1 MPSYKTQELA
11 NALGV
16 TAQTVRSAV
25 KILGITPEK
34 VPNGKSFVFT
44 QEQAEQVAKQ
54 LGRTIGKPKQAK
66 QDNTRQAREY
76 AEMLLSV
83 YEKELE
89 ECRKTIEG
97 MREQMA
103 AKDAVIADLSE
114 SNKALSQGIAAE
126 KAQAT
131 IALVEQS
138 KPSRWQR
145 LKKAWRGQ

>member
-89 ECRKTIEG
+89 ECR
-97 MREQMA
+97 RQLA
-103 AKDAVIADLSE
+103 AKDELISDLVM
-114 SNKALSQGIAAE
+114 SNKALSRSVAAHD
-126 KAQAT
+126 AQTT
-131 IALVEQS
+131 IALVETQ
-138 KPSRWQR
+138 PSRWQR

>member
-25 KILGITPEK
+25 KLLGITPEK
-34 VPNGKSFVFT
+34 VPNGKSFVFS

-54 LGRTIGKPKQAK
+54 LGRSIGNPKAAKRDKEKQAG
-66 QDNTRQAREY
+66 EY
-76 AEMLLSV
+76 AAKLICT
-83 YEKELE
+83 YERELE
-89 ECRKTIEG
+89 ECRKTIED

-145 LKKAWRGQ
+145 LKRAWRG